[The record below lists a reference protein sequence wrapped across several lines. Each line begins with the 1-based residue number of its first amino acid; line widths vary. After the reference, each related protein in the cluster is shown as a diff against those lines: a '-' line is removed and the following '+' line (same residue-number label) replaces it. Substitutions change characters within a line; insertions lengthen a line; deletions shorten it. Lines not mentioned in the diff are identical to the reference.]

1 MSKFFHRIEDALLIA
16 ALGSMLSMALLQIL
30 LRNFFDVGL
39 LWIDPFLRIL
49 VLWVAMLGAMVATR
63 ERNHISIDVLARYA
77 PPGVERTFSVITSL
91 AAAGICGA
99 VAWTSIEFIRYEYE
113 DGTIAFA
120 SVPTWV
126 CQAIMPVGF
135 TIMGLRF
142 LINAGL
148 RAVGRGE

>member
-1 MSKFFHRIEDALLIA
+1 MIRAIHYIEDGALIL
-16 ALGSMLSMALLQIL
+16 ALTSMLVIALLQIV

-63 ERNHISIDVLARYA
+63 EGHHISIDVVSRYVPEGIARYL
-77 PPGVERTFSVITSL
+77 GVMTSL
-91 AAAGICGA
+91 AAAAICA
-99 VAWTSIEFIRYEYE
+99 TIAWTSTEFIRYEYE

-126 CQAIMPVGF
+126 CQAILPIGF
-135 TIMGLRF
+135 AVMALRF
-142 LINAGL
+142 FIGAGL
-148 RAVGRGE
+148 QLIGRER